1 MCIVSL
7 SIKEQDFI
15 LTHNRDE
22 DVNRASSKV
31 LHEDSSGHEKVIY
44 PQDEFS
50 KGTWILSS
58 NTWATCMLNGAETCY
73 KHNPPYRHS
82 RGKIPFI
89 LQKYKE
95 FDKYYNDLM
104 LDNIAPF
111 TQIVVHIPS
120 TQAYLLQWDGNK
132 KSFIKIKE
140 SFSVFSSSTLYNK
153 EAKNKNKL
161 FLSEFKDDL
170 NAEELLKAH
179 KKLKWKFCSQLPKIQ
194 TTSIT
199 QISYIDFKLIME
211 YDSFSNVV

>member
-22 DVNRASSKV
+22 DANRASSKV
-31 LHEDSSGHEKVIY
+31 LQEDFIGQEKIIY
-44 PQDEFS
+44 PQDELAM
-50 KGTWILSS
+50 GTWILAS
-58 NTWATCMLNGAETCY
+58 NTWATCMLNGAETGY

-82 RGKIPFI
+82 RGEIPII

-95 FDKYYNDLM
+95 FDKYYSDLM

-111 TQIVVHIPS
+111 TQIAVHIPS
-120 TQAYLLQWDGNK
+120 TQAYLLQWDGK
-132 KSFIKIKE
+132 QKSFKKIKE
-140 SFSVFSSSTLYNK
+140 SFSVFSSSTLYNQ
-153 EAKNKNKL
+153 EAKEKNKL
-161 FLSEFKDDL
+161 FLSQFKDSL
-170 NAEELLKAH
+170 NAEELSKAH
-179 KKLKWKFCSQLPKIQ
+179 KKLKWKFRSELPKIQ

-211 YDSFSNVV
+211 YDSFSKVV